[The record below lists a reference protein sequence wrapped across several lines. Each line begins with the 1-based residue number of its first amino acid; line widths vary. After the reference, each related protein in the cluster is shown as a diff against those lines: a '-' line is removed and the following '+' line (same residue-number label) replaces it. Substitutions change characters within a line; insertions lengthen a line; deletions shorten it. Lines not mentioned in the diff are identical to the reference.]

1 MLTEPEK
8 VSMVRLGLAV
18 ASAVPDSA
26 AVSVAQLLVGVT
38 VVVRTELIVWVRVSS
53 RVRVDVLVTR
63 STVGD
68 TLVDTLLES
77 LGLGLMLV
85 DSEEVFE
92 FVVL

>member
-1 MLTEPEK
+1 MLTEPER
-8 VSMVRLGLAV
+8 VSIVGLGLAV

-53 RVRVDVLVTR
+53 RVRVDVLVKR
-63 STVGD
+63 NVGD

-85 DSEEVFE
+85 D
-92 FVVL
+92 

>member
-1 MLTEPEK
+1 MLTELER
-8 VSMVRLGLAV
+8 VSMVGLGLAV

-53 RVRVDVLVTR
+53 RVRVDVLVKR
-63 STVGD
+63 NVGD

-85 DSEEVFE
+85 D
-92 FVVL
+92 

>member
-1 MLTEPEK
+1 MLTEPER
-8 VSMVRLGLAV
+8 VSMVGLGLAV

-53 RVRVDVLVTR
+53 RVRVDVLVKR
-63 STVGD
+63 NVGD

-85 DSEEVFE
+85 D
-92 FVVL
+92 

>member
-38 VVVRTELIVWVRVSS
+38 VVVGCASMFS
-53 RVRVDVLVTR
+53 
-63 STVGD
+63 
-68 TLVDTLLES
+68 
-77 LGLGLMLV
+77 
-85 DSEEVFE
+85 
-92 FVVL
+92 

>member
-1 MLTEPEK
+1 MLIEAER
-8 VSMVRLGLAV
+8 VSIVGLGLAV

-38 VVVRTELIVWVRVSS
+38 VVVRTELIVWVRVSR
-53 RVRVDVLVTR
+53 RVRVDVLVKR
-63 STVGD
+63 NVGD

-85 DSEEVFE
+85 D
-92 FVVL
+92 